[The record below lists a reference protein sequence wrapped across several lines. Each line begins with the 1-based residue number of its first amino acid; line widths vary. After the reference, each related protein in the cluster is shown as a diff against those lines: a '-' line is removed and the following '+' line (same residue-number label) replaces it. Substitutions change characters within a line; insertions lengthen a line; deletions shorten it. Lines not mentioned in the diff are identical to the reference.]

1 MMMTFNDNY
10 CDDKDGLDEPETSAC
25 SMFHATH
32 ICPVSYK
39 GTLQQI
45 KTSRIQDGMLLET
58 SSLSM
63 FFGKSNF
70 RYPQVC
76 AIVAMDLMNSDRC
89 LK

>member
-1 MMMTFNDNY
+1 MTFNDNY

-58 SSLSM
+58 SSLSLE
-63 FFGKSNF
+63 SLILD
-70 RYPQVC
+70 VH
-76 AIVAMDLMNSDRC
+76 RC
-89 LK
+89 MRLLRWI